1 MSKLYSEYEK
11 LKQKNNKKIYLFKSG
26 IFYVALQDDA
36 QKLSEIFDFKITNLN
51 DNVIKCGF
59 PLKRLEF
66 YINLLK
72 QKNVDFEIVDNN
84 YSKIENYSDYLNNES
99 VKNILHSIV
108 ELDMNDISFK
118 QAFEIL
124 NNLHIKLKQIYN
136 K

>member
-11 LKQKNNKKIYLFKSG
+11 LKQKNNEKIYLFKSG